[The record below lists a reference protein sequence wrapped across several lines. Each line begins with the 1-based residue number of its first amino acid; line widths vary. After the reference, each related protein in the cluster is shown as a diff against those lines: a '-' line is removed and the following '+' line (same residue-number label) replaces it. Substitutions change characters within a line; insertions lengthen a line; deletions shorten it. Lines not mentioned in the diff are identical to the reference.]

1 VAVSQRLLDLFLA
14 ATLLPLG
21 LVAYLVVSERGI
33 ALAGG
38 RFHSTIRP
46 WLWLLPSF
54 ALVGGILVYPLL
66 KTIYLSFR
74 GPDSGRFVGG
84 DNYKAIFTDGSLVA
98 VLKVNLLWL
107 VVFPLGAVSLGLLTA
122 VLLDRVRYERVAK
135 AIITIPVAI
144 SFVAA
149 SVMWRLIYTYN
160 APGTPQIGTLNAF
173 LEAFVPHFVPKAWLV
188 DPHYNNYALIFVGI
202 WMGTGLATLIFSAAV
217 KGIPKDL
224 VEAARIDG
232 ASEWR
237 VFKYVM
243 LPELIPAIAV
253 VTTVSVI
260 AAIKVFDIVYV
271 MTGGNYNTDV
281 IATRMYAEQ
290 FSYGNTGLASA
301 IAIVLLLA
309 ATPVLLAN
317 RAALRREDT
326 AL

>member
-1 VAVSQRLLDLFLA
+1 MSQRLLDLFLG
-14 ATLLPLG
+14 ATLLPLAV
-21 LVAYLVVSERGI
+21 VAYLVAAERGI
-33 ALAGG
+33 SGAGRRRLA
-38 RFHSTIRP
+38 SLRP
-46 WLWLLPSF
+46 WLWLAPSF
-54 ALVGGILVYPLL
+54 ALVGGILLYPLL
-66 KTIYLSFR
+66 KTAYLSFR
-74 GPDSGRFVGG
+74 GADSNDFVGA
-84 DNYKAIFTDGSLVA
+84 DNYKAIFTDATLIS

-107 VVFPLGAVSLGLLTA
+107 VVFPIGAVSLGLFTA
-122 VLLDRVRYERVAK
+122 VLLDRVRYERIAK
-135 AIITIPVAI
+135 AIITLPTAI

-149 SVMWRLIYTYN
+149 SVMWRLVYTYN

-173 LEAFVPHFVPKAWLV
+173 LDSFIPGFVPKAWLV
-188 DPHYNNYALIFVGI
+188 DARYNNYALIFVGI
-202 WMGTGLATLIFSAAV
+202 WMGTGLATLILSAAV

-232 ASEWR
+232 ANEWV
-237 VFKYVM
+237 VFKKVM
-243 LPELIPAIAV
+243 LPELIPALAV

-290 FSYGNTGLASA
+290 FSYGNTGLACA

-317 RAALRREDT
+317 RAALRREDPGV
-326 AL
+326 

>member
-1 VAVSQRLLDLFLA
+1 MSQRLLDIFLA
-14 ATLLPLG
+14 AALLPLG
-21 LVAYLVVSERGI
+21 LVTYLVAAERGI
-33 ALAGG
+33 ATVG
-38 RFHSTIRP
+38 RGLHASMRP

-54 ALVGGILVYPLL
+54 VLVGGILVYPLL

-74 GPDSGRFVGG
+74 GPESGRFVGG
-84 DNYKAIFTDGSLVA
+84 ENYKAIFTDGSLVS

-107 VVFPLGAVSLGLLTA
+107 VVFPVGAVSLGLLTA
-122 VLLDRVRYERVAK
+122 VLLDRVRYERIAK

-173 LEAFVPHFVPKAWLV
+173 LEALLPNFVPKAWLV
-188 DPHYNNYALIFVGI
+188 DTHYNNYALIFVGI
-202 WMGTGLATLIFSAAV
+202 WMGTGLATLILSAAI
-217 KGIPKDL
+217 KGIPRDL

-232 ASEWR
+232 ANEWR
-237 VFKYVM
+237 VFKSVM
-243 LPELIPAIAV
+243 LPELVPALAV

-290 FSYGNTGLASA
+290 FSFGNTGLASA

-309 ATPVLLAN
+309 AIPVLLAN
-317 RAALRREDT
+317 RAALRREDS
-326 AL
+326 AV

>member
-1 VAVSQRLLDLFLA
+1 VSQRLLDLFLA
-14 ATLLPLG
+14 ATLVPLG
-21 LVAYLVVSERGI
+21 VVAYLVATERGI
-33 ALAGG
+33 AGSGHGFRAG
-38 RFHSTIRP
+38 IRP
-46 WLWLLPSF
+46 WLWLLPSLV
-54 ALVGGILVYPLL
+54 LVGGILVYPLL

-84 DNYKAIFTDGSLVA
+84 DNYRAIFTDGSLVS
-98 VLKVNLLWL
+98 VLKVNLLWI
-107 VVFPLGAVSLGLLTA
+107 VVFPLGAVALGLLTA

-173 LEAFVPHFVPKAWLV
+173 LEALVPSFVPKAWLV
-188 DPHYNNYALIFVGI
+188 DTHYNNYALIFVGI
-202 WMGTGLATLIFSAAV
+202 WMGTGLATLILSAAV
-217 KGIPKDL
+217 KGIPRDL

-232 ASEWR
+232 ANEWH
-237 VFKYVM
+237 VFKNVM
-243 LPELIPAIAV
+243 LPELVPALAV

-290 FSYGNTGLASA
+290 FSYANTGLASA

-309 ATPVLLAN
+309 AVPVLLAN
-317 RAALRREDT
+317 RAALRRDES
-326 AL
+326 AV

>member
-1 VAVSQRLLDLFLA
+1 MSQRLLDLILA

-21 LVAYLVVSERGI
+21 VVAYLVAAERGI
-33 ALAGG
+33 SGVGQRMQAGV
-38 RFHSTIRP
+38 RP
-46 WLWLLPSF
+46 WLWLLPSLV
-54 ALVGGILVYPLL
+54 LVGGILVYPLL

-74 GPDSGRFVGG
+74 GPESGRFVGG
-84 DNYKAIFTDGSLVA
+84 DNYKAIVTDASLIS

-122 VLLDRVRYERVAK
+122 VLLDRVRYERIAK

-160 APGTPQIGTLNAF
+160 APGTPQIGALNAF
-173 LEAFVPHFVPKAWLV
+173 LEALAPNFVPKAWLV
-188 DPHYNNYALIFVGI
+188 DTHYNNYALIFVGI
-202 WMGTGLATLIFSAAV
+202 WMGTGLATLILSAAV
-217 KGIPKDL
+217 KGIPRDL
-224 VEAARIDG
+224 VEAARMDG
-232 ASEWR
+232 ANEWA
-237 VFKYVM
+237 VFKNVM
-243 LPELIPAIAV
+243 LPELVPAIAV

-309 ATPVLLAN
+309 AMPVLLAN
-317 RAALRREDT
+317 RAALRREDSVI
-326 AL
+326 

>member
-1 VAVSQRLLDLFLA
+1 VSQRLLDLVLA
-14 ATLLPLG
+14 ATLVPLG
-21 LVAYLVVSERGI
+21 VVAYLVAAERGI
-33 ALAGG
+33 ATAGRSIQVG
-38 RFHSTIRP
+38 VRP

-54 ALVGGILVYPLL
+54 VLVGGILVYPLV
-66 KTIYLSFR
+66 KTTYLSFR
-74 GPDSGRFVGG
+74 GPESGRFVGA
-84 DNYKAIFTDGSLVA
+84 DNYQAIFTDGSLVS

-107 VVFPLGAVSLGLLTA
+107 VVFPLGAVSLGLLSA
-122 VLLDRVRYERVAK
+122 VLLDRVRYERIAK
-135 AIITIPVAI
+135 AIITVPVAI

-173 LEAFVPHFVPKAWLV
+173 LDALIPSFVPKAWLV
-188 DPHYNNYALIFVGI
+188 DPHYNNYALIFVAI
-202 WMGTGLATLIFSAAV
+202 WLGTGLATLILSAAV
-217 KGIPKDL
+217 KGIPRDL

-237 VFKYVM
+237 VFRSVM
-243 LPELIPAIAV
+243 LPELVPALAV

-309 ATPVLLAN
+309 AIPVLLAN
-317 RAALRREDT
+317 RAALRREDSVV
-326 AL
+326 

>member
-1 VAVSQRLLDLFLA
+1 VSQRLLDLFLG

-21 LVAYLVVSERGI
+21 VVAYLVAAERGI
-33 ALAGG
+33 AGIGRGHLA
-38 RFHSTIRP
+38 SVRP
-46 WLWLLPSF
+46 WLWLLPPF
-54 ALVGGILVYPLL
+54 VVVGGTLVYPLL

-74 GPDSGRFVGG
+74 AADSSRFVGVN
-84 DNYKAIFTDGSLVA
+84 NYKAIFTDASLVS

-107 VVFPLGAVSLGLLTA
+107 VVFPLGAVSLGLVTA

-135 AIITIPVAI
+135 AIITLPTAI

-149 SVMWRLIYTYN
+149 SVMWRLVYTYS

-173 LEAFVPHFVPKAWLV
+173 LDALVPNFVPKAWLV
-188 DPHYNNYALIFVGI
+188 DAHYNNYALIFVGI
-202 WMGTGLATLIFSAAV
+202 WMGTGLATLILSAAV
-217 KGIPKDL
+217 KGVPKDL
-224 VEAARIDG
+224 VEAARMDG
-232 ASEWR
+232 ANEWLI
-237 VFKYVM
+237 FKNVT
-243 LPELIPAIAV
+243 LPELVPALAV

-290 FSYGNTGLASA
+290 FSYENTGLASA

-309 ATPVLLAN
+309 AMPVLFAN
-317 RAALRREDT
+317 RAALRREES

>member
-1 VAVSQRLLDLFLA
+1 MSQRLLDLFLA
-14 ATLLPLG
+14 ATLVPLG
-21 LVAYLVVSERGI
+21 IVVYLVATERGI
-33 ALAGG
+33 AGAGRG
-38 RFHSTIRP
+38 LRAGFRP

-54 ALVGGILVYPLL
+54 VLVGGILVYPLL
-66 KTIYLSFR
+66 KTVYLSFR
-74 GPDSGRFVGG
+74 GPDSSRFVGG
-84 DNYKAIFTDGSLVA
+84 ENYKAIFTDGSLVS

-160 APGTPQIGTLNAF
+160 APGTPQIGTLNSF
-173 LEAFVPHFVPKAWLV
+173 LEALVPNFVPKAWLV
-188 DPHYNNYALIFVGI
+188 DPRYNNYALIFVGI

-217 KGIPKDL
+217 KGIPRDL
-224 VEAARIDG
+224 VEAARMDG
-232 ASEWR
+232 ANEWR
-237 VFKYVM
+237 VFRNVM
-243 LPELIPAIAV
+243 LPELVPAIAV

-309 ATPVLLAN
+309 AMQVLLAN
-317 RAALRREDT
+317 RVALRREEP
-326 AL
+326 AV

>member
-1 VAVSQRLLDLFLA
+1 VSQRPLDLLLV
-14 ATLLPLG
+14 ATLVPLG
-21 LVAYLVVSERGI
+21 VFAYLVAAERGI
-33 ALAGG
+33 ATAG
-38 RFHSTIRP
+38 RSIQASLRP

-54 ALVGGILVYPLL
+54 VLVGGILVYPLL

-74 GPDSGRFVGG
+74 GPGSGRFVGA
-84 DNYKAIFTDGSLVA
+84 DNYKAIFTDGSLVS

-122 VLLDRVRYERVAK
+122 VLLDRVRYERIAK
-135 AIITIPVAI
+135 AIITVPVAI

-173 LEAFVPHFVPKAWLV
+173 LEALVPNFVPKAWLV
-188 DPHYNNYALIFVGI
+188 DPHYNNYALIFVAI
-202 WMGTGLATLIFSAAV
+202 WLGTGLATLILSAAV
-217 KGIPKDL
+217 KGIPRDL

-237 VFKYVM
+237 VFRSVM
-243 LPELIPAIAV
+243 LPELAPALAV

-309 ATPVLLAN
+309 AIPVLLAN
-317 RAALRREDT
+317 RAALRREDSVV
-326 AL
+326 

>member
-1 VAVSQRLLDLFLA
+1 VSQRLLDLFLG
-14 ATLLPLG
+14 ATLLPLAV
-21 LVAYLVVSERGI
+21 VAYLVATERGI
-33 ALAGG
+33 AGVGGG
-38 RFHSTIRP
+38 RLASLRA

-54 ALVGGILVYPLL
+54 VLVGGILVYPLL
-66 KTIYLSFR
+66 KTVYLSFR
-74 GPDSGRFVGG
+74 GPDSSRFVGG
-84 DNYKAIFTDGSLVA
+84 RNYKAIFTDASLVS

-107 VVFPLGAVSLGLLTA
+107 VVFPVGAVALGLLTA
-122 VLLDRVRYERVAK
+122 VLLDRVRYERIAK
-135 AIITIPVAI
+135 AIITLPTAI

-149 SVMWRLIYTYN
+149 SVMWRLVYTYD

-173 LEAFVPHFVPKAWLV
+173 LDALVPNFVPKAWLV
-188 DPHYNNYALIFVGI
+188 DARYNNYALILVGI
-202 WMGTGLATLIFSAAV
+202 WMGTGLATLILSAAV

-224 VEAARIDG
+224 VEAARMDG
-232 ASEWR
+232 ANEWR
-237 VFKYVM
+237 VFKNVM
-243 LPELIPAIAV
+243 LPELVPALAV

-309 ATPVLLAN
+309 AMPVLLAN
-317 RAALRREDT
+317 RAALRREEVV
-326 AL
+326 L

>member
-1 VAVSQRLLDLFLA
+1 VSQRLLDLLLGA
-14 ATLLPLG
+14 VLPL
-21 LVAYLVVSERGI
+21 LAVVAYLVATEHGI
-33 ALAGG
+33 AAIGRERLASL
-38 RFHSTIRP
+38 RA

-54 ALVGGILVYPLL
+54 VLVGGILVYPLL

-74 GPDSGRFVGG
+74 GPDSSRFVGAK
-84 DNYKAIFTDGSLVA
+84 NYKAIFTDASLVT

-107 VVFPLGAVSLGLLTA
+107 VVFPLGAVALGLLTA
-122 VLLDRVRYERVAK
+122 VLLDRVRYERIAK
-135 AIITIPVAI
+135 AIITIPTAI

-149 SVMWRLIYTYN
+149 SVMWRLVYTYN

-173 LEAFVPHFVPKAWLV
+173 LGALVPNFVPKAWLV
-188 DPHYNNYALIFVGI
+188 DARYNNYALIFVGI
-202 WMGTGLATLIFSAAV
+202 WMGTGLATLILSAAV
-217 KGIPKDL
+217 KGVPKDL

-232 ASEWR
+232 ANEWR
-237 VFKYVM
+237 VFKNVM
-243 LPELIPAIAV
+243 LPELAPALAV

-290 FSYGNTGLASA
+290 FSFENTGLASA

-309 ATPVLLAN
+309 AMPVLLAN
-317 RAALRREDT
+317 RTALRREET
-326 AL
+326 VL

>member
-1 VAVSQRLLDLFLA
+1 MSQRLLDIFLA
-14 ATLLPLG
+14 AALLPLG
-21 LVAYLVVSERGI
+21 LVTYLVAAERGI
-33 ALAGG
+33 ATVG
-38 RFHSTIRP
+38 RGFQASMRP

-54 ALVGGILVYPLL
+54 VLVGGILVYPLL

-74 GPDSGRFVGG
+74 GPESGRFVGG
-84 DNYKAIFTDGSLVA
+84 ENYKAIFTDGSLVS

-107 VVFPLGAVSLGLLTA
+107 VVFPVGAVSLGLLTA
-122 VLLDRVRYERVAK
+122 VLLDRVRYERIAK

-173 LEAFVPHFVPKAWLV
+173 LAALVPNFVPKAWLV
-188 DPHYNNYALIFVGI
+188 DTHYNNYALIFVGI
-202 WMGTGLATLIFSAAV
+202 WMGTGLATLILSAAI
-217 KGIPKDL
+217 KGIPRDL

-232 ASEWR
+232 ANEWR
-237 VFKYVM
+237 VFKSVM
-243 LPELIPAIAV
+243 LPELVPALAV

-290 FSYGNTGLASA
+290 FSFGNTGLASA

-309 ATPVLLAN
+309 AIPVLLAN
-317 RAALRREDT
+317 RAALRREDS
-326 AL
+326 AV

>member
-1 VAVSQRLLDLFLA
+1 MLDLVLA
-14 ATLLPLG
+14 VTLVPLG
-21 LVAYLVVSERGI
+21 VVTYLVAAERGI
-33 ALAGG
+33 AIAG
-38 RFHSTIRP
+38 RSIQASARP
-46 WLWLLPSF
+46 WMWLLPSF
-54 ALVGGILVYPLL
+54 ILVGGILVYPLL

-74 GPDSGRFVGG
+74 GPPSGRFVGG
-84 DNYKAIFTDGSLVA
+84 DNYGAIFTDASLVS

-107 VVFPLGAVSLGLLTA
+107 VLFPLGAVALGLLTA

-135 AIITIPVAI
+135 AIITVPVAI

-173 LEAFVPHFVPKAWLV
+173 LESVLPHFVPKAWLV

-202 WMGTGLATLIFSAAV
+202 WLGAGLATLILSAAV

-232 ASEWR
+232 ANEWR
-237 VFKYVM
+237 VFRSVM
-243 LPELIPAIAV
+243 LPELVPALAV

-281 IATRMYAEQ
+281 IATRMYTEQ

-309 ATPVLLAN
+309 AIPMLLAN
-317 RAALRREDT
+317 RAALRREDSVT
-326 AL
+326 

>member
-1 VAVSQRLLDLFLA
+1 VSPRLLDLLLG

-21 LVAYLVVSERGI
+21 VVAYLAATERGI
-33 ALAGG
+33 AGVAGG
-38 RFHSTIRP
+38 RLAGMRP

-54 ALVGGILVYPLL
+54 VLIGGILIYPLL
-66 KTIYLSFR
+66 KTVYLSFR
-74 GPDSGRFVGG
+74 GPDSSRFVGG
-84 DNYKAIFTDGSLVA
+84 DNYKAIFTDASLVS

-122 VLLDRVRYERVAK
+122 VLLDRVRYERAAK
-135 AIITIPVAI
+135 AIITLPTAI

-149 SVMWRLIYTYN
+149 SVMWRLVYTYN
-160 APGTPQIGTLNAF
+160 PPGTPQIGTLNAF
-173 LEAFVPHFVPKAWLV
+173 LDALLPNFVPKAWLV
-188 DPHYNNYALIFVGI
+188 DTHYNNYALIFVGI
-202 WMGTGLATLIFSAAV
+202 WMGTGLATLVLSAAI

-232 ASEWR
+232 ANEWR
-237 VFKYVM
+237 VFKSVM
-243 LPELIPAIAV
+243 LPELVPALAV

-290 FSYGNTGLASA
+290 FSSGNTGLATAMA
-301 IAIVLLLA
+301 ILLLLA
-309 ATPVLLAN
+309 AMPVLLAN
-317 RAALRREDT
+317 RSAFRRE
-326 AL
+326 ASEL

>member
-1 VAVSQRLLDLFLA
+1 MLDLFLG

-21 LVAYLVVSERGI
+21 VVAYLVATERGI
-33 ALAGG
+33 AGFGRGRLA
-38 RFHSTIRP
+38 SLRP
-46 WLWLLPSF
+46 WLWLLPSLV
-54 ALVGGILVYPLL
+54 LVGGILVYPLI
-66 KTIYLSFR
+66 KTVYLSFR
-74 GPDSGRFVGG
+74 GPDSSAFVGAK
-84 DNYKAIFTDGSLVA
+84 NYRALFTDASLVS

-107 VVFPLGAVSLGLLTA
+107 VVFPLGAVGLGLMTA
-122 VLLDRVRYERVAK
+122 VLLDRVRYERIAK
-135 AIITIPVAI
+135 AIITLPTAI

-160 APGTPQIGTLNAF
+160 APGTPQIGSLNAF
-173 LEAFVPHFVPKAWLV
+173 LDALIPNFVPKAWLV
-188 DPHYNNYALIFVGI
+188 DSHYNNYALIFVGI
-202 WMGTGLATLIFSAAV
+202 WMGTGLATLILSAAV

-224 VEAARIDG
+224 VEAARMDG
-232 ASEWR
+232 ANEWR
-237 VFKYVM
+237 VFRNVM
-243 LPELIPAIAV
+243 LPELVPALAV

-290 FSYGNTGLASA
+290 FSYENTGLASA

-309 ATPVLLAN
+309 AMPVLFAN
-317 RAALRREDT
+317 RAALRREET

>member
-1 VAVSQRLLDLFLA
+1 MSQRLLDIFLA
-14 ATLLPLG
+14 AALLPLG
-21 LVAYLVVSERGI
+21 LVTYLVAAERGI
-33 ALAGG
+33 ATVG
-38 RFHSTIRP
+38 RGLQASMRP

-54 ALVGGILVYPLL
+54 VLVGGILVYPLL

-74 GPDSGRFVGG
+74 GPESGRFVGG
-84 DNYKAIFTDGSLVA
+84 ENYKAIFTDGSLVS

-107 VVFPLGAVSLGLLTA
+107 VVFPVGAVSLGLLTA
-122 VLLDRVRYERVAK
+122 VLLDRVRYERIAK

-173 LEAFVPHFVPKAWLV
+173 LEALLPNFVPKAWLV
-188 DPHYNNYALIFVGI
+188 DTHYNNYALIFVGI
-202 WMGTGLATLIFSAAV
+202 WMGTGLATLILSAAI
-217 KGIPKDL
+217 KGIPRDL

-232 ASEWR
+232 ANEWR
-237 VFKYVM
+237 VFKSVM
-243 LPELIPAIAV
+243 LPELVPALAV

-290 FSYGNTGLASA
+290 FSFGNTGLASA

-309 ATPVLLAN
+309 AIPVLLAN
-317 RAALRREDT
+317 RAALRREDS
-326 AL
+326 AV

>member
-1 VAVSQRLLDLFLA
+1 MSQRLLDLVLA
-14 ATLLPLG
+14 ATLVPLG
-21 LVAYLVVSERGI
+21 VVAYLVAAERGI
-33 ALAGG
+33 ATAGRG
-38 RFHSTIRP
+38 IQASVRP

-54 ALVGGILVYPLL
+54 VLVGGILVYPLL

-74 GPDSGRFVGG
+74 GPESNRFVGG
-84 DNYKAIFTDGSLVA
+84 DNYKAIFSDGSLVA

-122 VLLDRVRYERVAK
+122 VLLDRVRYERIAK
-135 AIITIPVAI
+135 AIITVPVAI

-173 LEAFVPHFVPKAWLV
+173 LEALLPNFVPKAWLV
-188 DPHYNNYALIFVGI
+188 DSHYNNYALIFVGI
-202 WMGTGLATLIFSAAV
+202 WLGTGLATLILSAAV
-217 KGIPKDL
+217 KGIPRDL

-237 VFKYVM
+237 VFRSVM
-243 LPELIPAIAV
+243 LPELVPALAV

-290 FSYGNTGLASA
+290 FSYSNTGLASA

-309 ATPVLLAN
+309 AIPVLLAN
-317 RAALRREDT
+317 RAALRREDSVV
-326 AL
+326 

>member
-1 VAVSQRLLDLFLA
+1 MNQRLLDLVLA

-21 LVAYLVVSERGI
+21 VVAYLVAAERGI
-33 ALAGG
+33 AGVGQRIQAGV
-38 RFHSTIRP
+38 RP

-54 ALVGGILVYPLL
+54 VLVGGILVYPLL

-74 GPDSGRFVGG
+74 GPESGRFVGG
-84 DNYKAIFTDGSLVA
+84 DNYHAIFTDASLVS

-122 VLLDRVRYERVAK
+122 VLLDRVRYERIAK

-173 LEAFVPHFVPKAWLV
+173 LEALLPNFVPRAWLV
-188 DPHYNNYALIFVGI
+188 DTHYNNYALIFVGI
-202 WMGTGLATLIFSAAV
+202 WMGTGLATLILSAAV
-217 KGIPKDL
+217 KGISRDL
-224 VEAARIDG
+224 VEAARMDG
-232 ASEWR
+232 ANEWA
-237 VFKYVM
+237 VFRNVM
-243 LPELIPAIAV
+243 LPELVPALAV

-290 FSYGNTGLASA
+290 FSFGNTGLASA

-309 ATPVLLAN
+309 AMPVLLAN
-317 RAALRREDT
+317 RAALRREDS
-326 AL
+326 AV

>member
-1 VAVSQRLLDLFLA
+1 MSQRLLDLFLA

-21 LVAYLVVSERGI
+21 VVAYLVAAERGI
-33 ALAGG
+33 AGVGRGFHAG
-38 RFHSTIRP
+38 IRP

-54 ALVGGILVYPLL
+54 VLVGGILVYPLL

-74 GPDSGRFVGG
+74 GPDSRRFVGV
-84 DNYKAIFTDGSLVA
+84 DNYKAIFTDGSLVS

-135 AIITIPVAI
+135 AIITVPTAI

-173 LEAFVPHFVPKAWLV
+173 LGALVPNFVPKAWLV
-188 DPHYNNYALIFVGI
+188 DEHYNNYALIFVGI
-202 WMGTGLATLIFSAAV
+202 WMGTGLATLVLSAAV

-224 VEAARIDG
+224 VEAARLDG
-232 ASEWR
+232 ANEWR
-237 VFKYVM
+237 VFKSVM
-243 LPELIPAIAV
+243 VPELMPAIAV

-281 IATRMYAEQ
+281 VATRMYAEQ
-290 FSYGNTGLASA
+290 FSYANTGLASA

-309 ATPVLLAN
+309 AIPVLLAN
-317 RAALRREDT
+317 RAALRREEAT
-326 AL
+326 L